1 MTDSSPPP
9 VDLTG
14 KKGVVDPKDL
24 KAKDPVPP
32 KLDGEKPPLPKSEA
46 TSQSSNYDVKVS
58 GETIHVPLPGADE

>member
-1 MTDSSPPP
+1 MADSSAPP

-32 KLDGEKPPLPKSEA
+32 KLDGPKPPLLKPEEP
-46 TSQSSNYDVKVS
+46 SQSPYDV
-58 GETIHVPLPGADE
+58 

>member
-24 KAKDPVPP
+24 KTKDPVPP
-32 KLDGEKPPLPKSEA
+32 KLDGPKPPLPKPEEP
-46 TSQSSNYDVKVS
+46 SQSPYDVKIS
-58 GETIHVPLPGADE
+58 GETIHVPHKKPPP